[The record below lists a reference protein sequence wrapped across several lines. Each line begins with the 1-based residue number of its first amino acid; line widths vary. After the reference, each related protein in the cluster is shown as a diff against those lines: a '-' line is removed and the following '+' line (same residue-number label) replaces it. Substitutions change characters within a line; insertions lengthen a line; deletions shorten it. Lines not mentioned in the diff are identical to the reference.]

1 MSQQAR
7 HRWRNALA
15 SIRANIEVMREL
27 LGDGT
32 EAIAAVDAATLLRA
46 VEHAMRAASLL
57 PVDDSPLQEPGADEA
72 EEVARLERSLRDTRV
87 QLGEVHHRVKNNL
100 HIVSSLLYLQSR
112 HVEHSA
118 ARAALLECRDRVHSI
133 ALAHELLQD
142 SVDGATVDLAR
153 YLERVV
159 DAVRQAW
166 VPGGGVLLVPRLTP
180 VLLDVDRAVSCGLL
194 VTEVVTNAFRHAFPD
209 HRMGTVCVELV
220 SDGAT
225 ITLSVLDDGVGL
237 SPGAEAPRSLGFSL
251 VRSLGEQLG
260 GTVEVDGARG
270 TVVRVVFPA
279 ERA

>member
-32 EAIAAVDAATLLRA
+32 EAIAAVDAGTLLRA
-46 VEHAMRAASLL
+46 VEHAMRAATLL
-57 PVDDSPLQEPGADEA
+57 PVDSPLQEPGADEA

-142 SVDGATVDLAR
+142 SVDDATVDLAQ

-166 VPGGGVLLVPRLTP
+166 VPGGGVLVVPRLTP

-237 SPGAEAPRSLGFSL
+237 SPGAEAPRSLGLSL

-270 TVVRVVFPA
+270 TAVRVVFPA
-279 ERA
+279 GRD